1 MKKELSYLIIALIG
15 LCIGVS
21 SCNPQKGKQA
31 PNGQDSISLA
41 GQSTTAA
48 NENVKLEP
56 NEKLTDAARFVAGMP
71 VMNQNSKLYALTQ
84 TKEWKNHARNMD
96 QIWNSYQQSAPKVLA
111 FTQNELS
118 DINRNVHTLFY
129 PFGGPDFLFS
139 NAFFPDMDTYFLIGL
154 ERPGTAIEVKHP
166 SQRTYKLYQDAV
178 SDVLSLSFFRTRD
191 MSVEMVNDTIDGV
204 VPIISMLM
212 ARTDKEII
220 SIRNVRINSDG
231 TIISTHPDNTPI
243 TEQTGMVEMKFFRK
257 GTNRLQTLYY
267 YITDLSNEGLE
278 QNKPLVNCI
287 NKLNRN
293 STATFIK
300 SASYLMHS
308 PGFSMIR
315 DLVLEKS
322 SAVLQDDSAI
332 PITYYPKD
340 KWRINL
346 YGTFYKPVADY
357 AQYPQPELR
366 DAYQLGDPK
375 PLNFRIGFARQSNL
389 QVMRRK

>member
-1 MKKELSYLIIALIG
+1 MKRRINYLIIGVFGLWIG
-15 LCIGVS
+15 IA
-21 SCNPQKGKQA
+21 SC
-31 PNGQDSISLA
+31 GQNKA
-41 GQSTTAA
+41 GQTIANGKDSVFADKTNSASSA
-48 NENVKLEP
+48 NESIKLEP
-56 NEKLTDAARFVAGMP
+56 NEKLNDAARFVAGMP
-71 VMNQNSKLYALTQ
+71 VTNQNSKLYALTQ

-96 QIWNSYQQSAPKVLA
+96 QIWNSFQQNAPKVLA
-111 FTQNELS
+111 FTQSELS
-118 DINRNVHTLFY
+118 DINRRIHTLFY

-139 NAFFPDMDTYFLIGL
+139 NAFFPDVDTYFLIGL
-154 ERPGTAIEVKHP
+154 ERPGTAIEVRHP

-220 SIRNVRINSDG
+220 SIRNVRINNDG
-231 TIISTHPDNTPI
+231 AIEATDT
-243 TEQTGMVEMKFFRK
+243 QTGLVEMKFYRK

-278 QNKPLVNCI
+278 RNKPL
-287 NKLNRN
+287 LNFITHLD
-293 STATFIK
+293 SKTTATFIK

-322 SAVLQDDSAI
+322 SAVMQDDSAI
-332 PITYYPKD
+332 PITFYPKD
-340 KWRINL
+340 KWRISL

-375 PLNFRIGFARQSNL
+375 QLNFRIGFARQSNL
-389 QVMRRK
+389 QVMRRR